1 MNPTLAAKVLE
12 NMTKN
17 EIRAMAALPPVS
29 ENNTPTL

>member
-12 NMTKN
+12 TMTPN
-17 EIRAMAALPPVS
+17 EIRAMAALPPLS